1 MLSLLDEQ
9 LFLVRMGTFLLILCG
24 GLIGFFFLNR
34 IINRREAVQENRWMP
49 EQDLP
54 VDYDEADGE
63 LDWEEAEEEYEEEEY
78 LDERYGYEELY
89 ADDPEPW
96 DSYDSYAECEE
107 YQREVTDEERW

>member
-63 LDWEEAEEEYEEEEY
+63 LDWEEAEEEYEEEET
-78 LDERYGYEELY
+78 LMNAMATR
-89 ADDPEPW
+89 
-96 DSYDSYAECEE
+96 SYTLTIPNRATPMTPMRSV
-107 YQREVTDEERW
+107 RSINGR